1 MTDPSLQ
8 NRYRECVRMLYSIAP
23 SFQRVGVSGYHPGLE
38 SMTDFAR
45 FLGDPHKS
53 LRTIHIA
60 GTNGKGS
67 GLSGIPEAGWDC
79 TLRRIWWISGKEYG
93 SSAPERGQTDVT
105 TGR

>member
-1 MTDPSLQ
+1 
-8 NRYRECVRMLYSIAP
+8 MLYSIAP

-67 GLSGIPEAGWDC
+67 VAHMLASALAFRYPGSRVGLYTSPHLVDF
-79 TLRRIWWISGKEYG
+79 RWISGKEYG
-93 SSAPERGQTDVT
+93 SSAPERGLTDVT